1 MKKTVSISRNKIN
14 IASTKQK
21 GPFPIAKAKDLF
33 KLYFHEGTF
42 PLLAVDEIFEKLE
55 QNGFH

>member
-33 KLYFHEGTF
+33 KLYFYEGTF
-42 PLLAVDEIFEKLE
+42 SLLAVDEIFEKLE